1 MQTYGPDSKLLLPA
15 VRKYI
20 LLLVG
25 TVTVLLASSSG
36 YLYWRDSLQHR
47 LEAAANQYHLQTILL
62 CAQIKEEMVHIRFP
76 QADHRLYTHPFHEQG
91 RRQQVRAQS
100 GYLLEKYVQE
110 IVELQETHARTSDST
125 PLAGPVI
132 DKARRQLTSLNAA
145 LNDPKTAGGDSF
157 GVVGLSL
164 LDSFRHSIEQLRRLH
179 IIARSEIINGLSK
192 RAAGNRHH
200 LLTISSLVL
209 LLGALITG
217 KILRE
222 IRSLVE
228 AQRRTESLLRQA
240 ATFFESASEG
250 VLITDVDTRITAVN
264 RAFTEMTGYSEHDV
278 LGRNPRM
285 LKSGRHDRD
294 FYKTMWSALLQEGEW
309 RGEIWGRRRNG
320 EVFPKWQ
327 TIRAVRDDSGRL
339 THYMSVF
346 SDVSHIKE
354 SEAKLHRLAHHDALT
369 DLPNRL
375 LLNARLEHSVQH
387 AQRTGSKVAVLF
399 LDLDHFKKI
408 NDSLGHPA
416 GDRLLQLV
424 AERLLVCVR
433 SEDTVARLGGD
444 ELTVVL
450 GSLEDAW
457 YAATIAQE
465 ILTSLSEPFELE
477 GQDVFVSASIGI
489 SMFPDDGQDVTALLK
504 NADAAMYMAKSEG
517 RNRYHFYSRELTSGA
532 CEALALETE
541 LHHALERGE
550 FFLQFQPQ
558 ISLASG
564 AIVGV
569 EALLRWRHPE
579 IGLISPVRFIPIAEE
594 SGFIVDIGRWVLRNA
609 CEQARAWQVDGL
621 KFFRIAVNLS
631 GRQLEQASIVHDVR
645 DVLNDSGLDPSR
657 LELEL
662 TESSVMKHEK
672 RMARTL
678 HELRQ
683 LGTTIA
689 IDDFGTGYSSLSY
702 LKRYPFDRLKID
714 RSFVRDIPKNPSDVA
729 FAKAIVALGHS
740 LDLSVIAE
748 GVETREQRDLLT
760 SIGCDEMQGFLYSAP
775 RTADELPPLLSAPIS
790 SASQARILS
799 QP

>member
-1 MQTYGPDSKLLLPA
+1 MHTYGSDSKLLLPA

-25 TVTVLLASSSG
+25 TVTALLASSTG
-36 YLYWRDSLQHR
+36 YLYWRETLQHR
-47 LEAAANQYHLQTILL
+47 LEAAANHYHLQTVLL

-76 QADHRLYTHPFHEQG
+76 QADDQLYIRSSQEQG
-91 RRQQVRAQS
+91 RRRHARAQS
-100 GYLLEKYVQE
+100 GYLIEKYVQE
-110 IVELQETHARTSDST
+110 IMELQESHAETSDSA
-125 PLAGPVI
+125 PLAEPVL
-132 DKARRQLTSLNAA
+132 DKARRQLAGLKVS
-145 LNDPKTAGGDSF
+145 LNDPQTAAGDSF
-157 GVVGLSL
+157 RGIGLSP
-164 LDSFRHSIEQLRRLH
+164 LDSFWHSIEQLRRLH
-179 IIARSEIINGLSK
+179 IIARGKIINELSK

-200 LLTISSLVL
+200 FLITSCLVL
-209 LLGALITG
+209 LLGSLIVW

-228 AQRRTESLLRQA
+228 AQRQTESLLRQA

-264 RAFTEMTGYSEHDV
+264 RAFTEMTGYSEDEV
-278 LGRNPRM
+278 LGRNPRI
-285 LKSGRHDRD
+285 LKSGRHNRD
-294 FYKTMWSALLQEGEW
+294 FYKTMWAALLQEGEW
-309 RGEIWGRRRNG
+309 RGEIWGRRKSG

-327 TIRAVRDDSGRL
+327 TIRAVRDDSGGL

-354 SEAKLHRLAHHDALT
+354 SEEKLHRLAHHDALT

-375 LLNARLEHSVQH
+375 LLNARLEYSLQH
-387 AQRTGSKVAVLF
+387 AQRTGAKVAVLF

-424 AERLLVCVR
+424 AERLLLSVR
-433 SEDTVARLGGD
+433 TEDTVARLGGD

-457 YAATIAQE
+457 SAAATAQE
-465 ILTSLSEPFELE
+465 ILTRLSEPYELE

-489 SMFPDDGQDVTALLK
+489 SMFPDDGRDVTALLK

-532 CEALALETE
+532 CESLALETE

-558 ISLASG
+558 ISVRSG
-564 AIVGV
+564 DIVAV

-594 SGFIVDIGRWVLRNA
+594 SGFITAIGRWVLRSA
-609 CEQARAWQVDGL
+609 CEQAKAWQIDGL
-621 KFFRIAVNLS
+621 TSFRIAVNLS
-631 GRQLEQASIVHDVR
+631 GRQFGQTNIVQEVR
-645 DVLNDSGLDPSR
+645 EALTDTGLDPSR

-662 TESSVMKHEK
+662 TESAVMKQEK

-678 HELRQ
+678 HALRE

-714 RSFVRDIPKNPSDVA
+714 RSFVRDIPRNPNDVA

-740 LDLSVIAE
+740 LDLSVVAE

-775 RTADELPPLLSAPIS
+775 RNADELAALLSAPIP
-790 SASQARILS
+790 SACVND
-799 QP
+799 